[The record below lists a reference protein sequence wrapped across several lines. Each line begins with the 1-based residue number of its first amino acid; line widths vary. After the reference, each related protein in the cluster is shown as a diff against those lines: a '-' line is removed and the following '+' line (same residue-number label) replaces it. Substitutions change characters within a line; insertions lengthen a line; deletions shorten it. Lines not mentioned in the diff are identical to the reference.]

1 MAAKALFTLA
11 GRRELRNPAG
21 LLQLTVDVCL
31 PVAQASRVA
40 LKHARRAS
48 HGVMASLTHLQRQ
61 AATRG
66 RPRLGRYA
74 SLLEARDS
82 RKGAVT
88 ASQHYS
94 PYDILRTCTFMP

>member
-1 MAAKALFTLA
+1 MVAKALFTLA
-11 GRRELRNPAG
+11 GRRERRNPAG

-48 HGVMASLTHLQRQ
+48 HGVMASLAHLQRQ

-66 RPRLGRYA
+66 RPEARSSRVA
-74 SLLEARDS
+74 EARDGRNGS
-82 RKGAVT
+82 VT